1 MDPVEE
7 AHYWRHPA
15 VSGVD
20 LMRARY
26 VRHGF
31 SRHTHDTFALGT
43 IRAGAERLLIGTER
57 HRIAAGGVVLLNP
70 DVVHDGHPDPGDGC
84 AYRVF
89 YPAVDVVTDATGSR
103 SPWFAQAV
111 VDDPAAA
118 AVIRQAHVAAESGD
132 RLASGTL
139 LMTTL
144 ATLWR
149 GYGGGRRRPTTPAGR
164 HAVEVVRDL
173 LHERIVDPPSLA
185 ELAAEVGTGQ
195 FAVLRAFRAR
205 FGMPPHAYLNQL
217 RVRRACALLD
227 AGTPAAQVAVAV
239 GFADQSH
246 LSRHFRRV
254 VGVAPGRYQRK
265 NVQERGARP
274 T

>member
-1 MDPVEE
+1 
-7 AHYWRHPA
+7 
-15 VSGVD
+15 
-20 LMRARY
+20 
-26 VRHGF
+26 
-31 SRHTHDTFALGT
+31 
-43 IRAGAERLLIGTER
+43 
-57 HRIAAGGVVLLNP
+57 
-70 DVVHDGHPDPGDGC
+70 
-84 AYRVF
+84 
-89 YPAVDVVTDATGSR
+89 
-103 SPWFAQAV
+103 
-111 VDDPAAA
+111 
-118 AVIRQAHVAAESGD
+118 
-132 RLASGTL
+132 
-139 LMTTL
+139 
-144 ATLWR
+144 
-149 GYGGGRRRPTTPAGR
+149 
-164 HAVEVVRDL
+164 VVRDL